1 MTDNGRLS
9 ANDDPHPR
17 TNAAEVVDT
26 ADLPVAHGWSDPAV
40 DEATGGAHDATST
53 PAAAPGHGTMA
64 TATRPVPGTRTMG
77 HVAEHNAVDP
87 DEWWKTWLRRTGI
100 ALLATLAVGTLLAW
114 SWISGLT
121 DPAPRSIPIG
131 VIAGDQNAI
140 GLLGADQENTQ
151 LKVSRY
157 ANSAA
162 LDKALSKNE
171 IDAILATDQTG
182 LTGGLNLT
190 VAGASGPGV
199 SAAIVN
205 SISSVATATATPLVI
220 EDVYPTAAKDPDGR
234 TPFYL
239 MLIWVIG
246 GLAAAVLLGVV
257 LGTVPRDLDR
267 LGMRI
272 GALFAFS
279 LVFGGIGALFAVLT
293 IWKHHLFGMWLVGA
307 LVVFTTA
314 LITSA
319 LQSWLGMWGVGIA
332 LLLLVVIG
340 VPGAGGMWGAQM
352 SNSFF
357 RGMHWWTPTGL
368 STDLIRGLAYFGR
381 SANAWPIT
389 GLALWSLVSIA
400 ALVGSTWVLGKRA
413 RSLI

>member
-1 MTDNGRLS
+1 HDGSSVTDAR
-9 ANDDPHPR
+9 A
-17 TNAAEVVDT
+17 DT
-26 ADLPVAHGWSDPAV
+26 AHS
-40 DEATGGAHDATST
+40 
-53 PAAAPGHGTMA
+53 TMA
-64 TATRPVPGTRTMG
+64 TAARPRGRTMG
-77 HVAEHNAVDP
+77 HVPEHDAVDP

-114 SWISGLT
+114 SWISGLS
-121 DPAPRSIPIG
+121 DPAPRAIPVG

-140 GLLGADQENTQ
+140 GLLNADQQNTELQ
-151 LKVSRY
+151 VSRY
-157 ANSAA
+157 ANAAA

-171 IDAILATDQTG
+171 IDAILTTDQTG

-190 VAGASGPGV
+190 VAGAAGPGV
-199 SAAIVN
+199 SAAIVDSVN
-205 SISSVATATATPLVI
+205 SVATATAIPLVI
-220 EDVYPTAAKDPDGR
+220 EDVYPTALKDPDGR

-293 IWKHHLFGMWLVGA
+293 IWKHHLFGTWLVGA
-307 LVVFTTA
+307 LVVFTAA

-319 LQSWLGMWGVGIA
+319 LQSWLGMWGIGLAV
-332 LLLLVVIG
+332 LLLVVIG

-368 STDLIRGLAYFGR
+368 STDLTRGLAYFGR